1 MIYDFILNTG
11 GLTII
16 ESSSSNFNNNY
27 KGDFI
32 LDSFYIPL
40 LDRTGTHDILAS
52 LNSQTLVET
61 AEAYTPN
68 QFENIYSG
76 NGDYYFKTGESIS
89 KMNFLGNL
97 NIYSLNEKNL
107 FFDLRSPIQ
116 AAIGTGLN
124 SGQIEAS
131 LMDDLKIKMTG
142 YTGDLNKLDYFLNGQ
157 KIYSGESYTIL
168 NNTGFK
174 FNESTEGKIFA
185 IPKKEKTI
193 QITGFNSDIYGYK
206 FIENEVNLYV
216 NGMEQNKNLWLE
228 LSTGVILIETGIIC
242 EIFGET
248 YSSQVINL

>member
-61 AEAYTPN
+61 AESYTPT
-68 QFENIYSG
+68 QFGNIYSG

-107 FFDLRSPIQ
+107 
-116 AAIGTGLN
+116 
-124 SGQIEAS
+124 
-131 LMDDLKIKMTG
+131 
-142 YTGDLNKLDYFLNGQ
+142 
-157 KIYSGESYTIL
+157 
-168 NNTGFK
+168 
-174 FNESTEGKIFA
+174 
-185 IPKKEKTI
+185 
-193 QITGFNSDIYGYK
+193 
-206 FIENEVNLYV
+206 
-216 NGMEQNKNLWLE
+216 
-228 LSTGVILIETGIIC
+228 
-242 EIFGET
+242 
-248 YSSQVINL
+248 